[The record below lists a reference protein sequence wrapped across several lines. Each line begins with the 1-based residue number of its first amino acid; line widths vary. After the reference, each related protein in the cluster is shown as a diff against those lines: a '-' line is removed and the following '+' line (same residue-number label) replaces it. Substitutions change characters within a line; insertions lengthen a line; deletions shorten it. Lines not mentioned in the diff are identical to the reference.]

1 MSYIAQRVCD
11 FDGKTYFVGDT
22 IPDGVIQ
29 DDAAPRLIRMGW
41 IRVGYEQAE
50 ERSF

>member
-1 MSYIAQRVCD
+1 MSYIAQRVCEFND
-11 FDGKTYFVGDT
+11 VTYFVGDT

-29 DDAAPRLIRMGW
+29 DDAATRLIRMGW
-41 IRVGYEQAE
+41 IRVGYEYAE